1 MTAVRN
7 ALLSALAVLVTA
19 CATPRINT
27 ADAEIRALEQQQVQ
41 AALTGDRKTLD
52 KIFAPEF
59 MLVNPAGAI
68 SRKEELLKM
77 LAGGTPPYRSASF
90 VTDTLRSYDK
100 VVVSTGT
107 ETVIAASG
115 AQAGQTVQRRI
126 THVWERDKGAWRL
139 VLRHAT
145 LVTPAR

>member
-1 MTAVRN
+1 MTVVRN
-7 ALLSALAVLVTA
+7 ALLSGLAVLVTA

-27 ADAEIRALEQQQVQ
+27 VDAEIRALEQQQVQ

-52 KIFAPEF
+52 RIFAPEF
-59 MLVNPAGAI
+59 MLVNPAGAV
-68 SRKEELLKM
+68 SRKEDLLKM

>member
-1 MTAVRN
+1 MTATKHLFAA
-7 ALLSALAVLVTA
+7 ALLTLLAA
-19 CATPRINT
+19 CATPRVTNV
-27 ADAEIRALEQQQVQ
+27 DAEVRALEQQQVQ

-52 KIFAPEF
+52 RLFAPDF
-59 MLVNPAGAI
+59 LLVNPAGAVV
-68 SRKEELLKM
+68 RKEELLKM
-77 LAGGTPPYRSASF
+77 LAGGAPPYRSASY